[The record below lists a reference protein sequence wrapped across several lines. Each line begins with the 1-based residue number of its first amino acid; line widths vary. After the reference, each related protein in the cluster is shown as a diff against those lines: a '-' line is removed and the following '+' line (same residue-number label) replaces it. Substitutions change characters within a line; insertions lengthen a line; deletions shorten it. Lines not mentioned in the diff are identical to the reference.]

1 MDTLTTI
8 TSPYKRQFIDDIL
21 NNMKMLENTQLM
33 ELNKSLNKHTQRL
46 IISENPNNIDFDYDE
61 TNVKLI
67 KSFIKSKK
75 LKGLSPRTIDYYFD
89 ELVHLKEWSIK
100 SFIEFKADDLKE
112 YLRYKQS
119 SRDCGNVT
127 INNVRRV
134 FSSFFKYLE
143 NEGFIIVNPLKQ
155 VPKIKEPQRVKKA
168 YTDEEIEKMRH
179 VLQEKSNRKTGQ
191 RNIAI
196 FEMLLSSGLRVT
208 ELSTLKK
215 DDISLVDCKGV
226 CLGKGNKQRIFY
238 FSERCKLSLSLYLDS
253 RIDDNPYLFIP
264 VTGISHGTDN
274 PLGVSGIETMLRGV
288 GKDAKVEKVHP
299 HRFRRT
305 LATRLIRKGM
315 AIDQVSKV
323 LGHES
328 LGITQRYIE
337 SDRDMLRLTHKK
349 HLN

>member
-1 MDTLTTI
+1 MDDTLVTI
-8 TSPYKRQFIDDIL
+8 TSPYKRQFIEDIL
-21 NNMKMLENTQLM
+21 NKMQMLDNTQLR
-33 ELNKSLNKHTQRL
+33 ELNKSLNKHSQKL
-46 IISENPNNIDFDYDE
+46 IISENPENIDFNYDE
-61 TNVKLI
+61 TNEKLI
-67 KSFIKSKK
+67 NSFIKTKK
-75 LKGLSPRTIDYYFD
+75 LKGLSQRTINYYLD
-89 ELVHLKEWSIK
+89 ELTHLREWSIK

-112 YLRYKQS
+112 YLRFKQAS
-119 SRDCGNVT
+119 KECSNVT
-127 INNVRRV
+127 INNVRRI
-134 FSSFFKYLE
+134 FSSFFKYME
-143 NEGFIIVNPLKQ
+143 NEGFIIMNPLKQ

-168 YTDEEIEKMRH
+168 FTDEEVEILRDAFTKRGITRD
-179 VLQEKSNRKTGQ
+179 V
-191 RNIAI
+191 AI

-208 ELSTLKK
+208 EVSTLKK

-238 FSERCKLSLSLYLDS
+238 FSEKCKIALSSYLDE
-253 RIDDNPYLFIP
+253 RVDDNEWLFVSRKVPYNQL
-264 VTGISHGTDN
+264 GIN
-274 PLGVSGIETMLRGV
+274 GIETMVRTV
-288 GKDAKVEKVHP
+288 GKEAGVEKVHP

-337 SDRDMLRLTHKK
+337 SDRDMLKLTHKK

>member
-1 MDTLTTI
+1 MNTLSTI
-8 TSPYKRQFIDDIL
+8 TSPYKRQFIKDIL
-21 NNMKMLENTQLM
+21 DNMKMLDNTQLR
-33 ELNKSLNKHTQRL
+33 ELNKSLNKHSQKL
-46 IISENPNNIDFDYDE
+46 IISENPNNIDFDYEE
-61 TNVKLI
+61 TNIRLI
-67 KSFIKSKK
+67 KSFIKTKK
-75 LKGLSPRTIDYYFD
+75 LKGLSQRTIDYYLD
-89 ELVHLKEWSIK
+89 ELNHLKEWSIK

-112 YLRYKQS
+112 YLRFKQS
-119 SRDCGNVT
+119 SIDCSNVT

-143 NEGFIIVNPLKQ
+143 NEGFIIMNPLKQ

-168 YTDEEIEKMRH
+168 FTDEEIEKMRH
-179 VLQEKSNRKTGQ
+179 VLQEKSDTKLGQ

-196 FEMLLSSGLRVT
+196 FEMFLSSGLRLT

-238 FSERCKLSLSLYLDS
+238 FSERCKLALKLYLES
-253 RIDDNPYLFIP
+253 RVDDNEYLFVSGNAP
-264 VTGISHGTDN
+264 YN
-274 PLGVSGIETMLRGV
+274 RLGLSGIEYMFRRV
-288 GKDAKVEKVHP
+288 GNDAEIEKVHP

-315 AIDQVSKV
+315 PIDQVSKV

-328 LGITQRYIE
+328 LSITQRYIE
-337 SDRDMLRLTHKK
+337 SDRDMLKLTHKR

>member
-1 MDTLTTI
+1 MTLTTI
-8 TSPYKRQFIDDIL
+8 TSPYKRQFIEDIL
-21 NNMKMLENTQLM
+21 NKMQMLDNTQLR
-33 ELNKSLNKHTQRL
+33 ELNKSLNKHSQKL
-46 IISENPNNIDFDYDE
+46 IISENPENIDFNYDE
-61 TNVKLI
+61 TNEKLI
-67 KSFIKSKK
+67 NSFIKTKK
-75 LKGLSPRTIDYYFD
+75 LKGLSQRTINYYLD
-89 ELVHLKEWSIK
+89 ELTHLREWSIK

-112 YLRYKQS
+112 YLRFKQAS
-119 SRDCGNVT
+119 KECSNVT
-127 INNVRRV
+127 INNVRRI
-134 FSSFFKYLE
+134 FSSFFKYME
-143 NEGFIIVNPLKQ
+143 NEGFIIMNPLKQ

-168 YTDEEIEKMRH
+168 FTDEEVEILRDAFTKRGITRD
-179 VLQEKSNRKTGQ
+179 V
-191 RNIAI
+191 AI

-208 ELSTLKK
+208 EVSTLKK

-238 FSERCKLSLSLYLDS
+238 FSEKCKIALSSYLKE
-253 RIDDNPYLFIP
+253 RVDNNEWLFVSINAPYNQLGI
-264 VTGISHGTDN
+264 TGIEYMVRT
-274 PLGVSGIETMLRGV
+274 V
-288 GKDAKVEKVHP
+288 GKEAGVEKVHP

-337 SDRDMLRLTHKK
+337 SDRDMLKLTHKK